1 MSEQLTL
8 GSKFPYH
15 EDWTDSDNCALCN
28 RPVGSKA
35 TWVAINVNDELISR
49 ADFAARTEAA
59 CVPVGS
65 TCANK
70 IAKEVTA

>member
-8 GSKFPYH
+8 GDKFPYH

-28 RPVGSKA
+28 KPVGSKA
-35 TWVAINVNDELISR
+35 TWIAISVNEEIISR
-49 ADFAARTEAA
+49 SDFETRSEAA

-70 IAKEVTA
+70 FAKVVTA